1 MTTIKDVAKRAG
13 VSIAAVS
20 YCINGSRNLSTET
33 RARINQAITD
43 LHYVP
48 NSQARNLKS
57 RTSREIC
64 AIFPN
69 LENPCYSELLQ
80 GIIMEAES
88 QNYHLT
94 VFCSYNDIIKEQSM
108 IEESIGK
115 NCAGI
120 LLVTCQPQHTKFFQN
135 KLKQHPINTVFLVR
149 LPSRIDAIYFGFD
162 NYSAVF
168 HMTSQLIQHGYRDV
182 ALLSGT
188 DVFFSESEAVA
199 GYQDAFDHSSLTLP
213 KGRQLTTDTS
223 KEGAFS
229 TFLRSLSQDPPQA
242 VITTSQILCQ
252 GAIEACNITG
262 LSIPEDISILTL
274 GVDNWNRSSFYP
286 NIVRS
291 AEPAYSMG
299 AQSCQALINRIE
311 HPDLPENRFHM
322 FQDSITS
329 YPLKLAVP
337 RDPHKALFPSATTT
351 LRIAA
356 ADLPTI
362 HSIQLLSRD
371 LLQKFHIELVFDIFD
386 LNTLFSVILEDSK
399 QDVPQYD
406 LYLYDTSWFQFLL
419 QSDCLMDLTDAL
431 YADGD
436 VMRCF
441 FSQNLEN
448 CCDNGRYYGVPV
460 IGGTQFLLYRR
471 DLFSDPDLCKKYK
484 QGHKLSLRPPKTW
497 KEFNSIARFFTR
509 EYNPDSPT
517 QYGTAISTGLNE
529 ELALEFEPRM
539 WGHSGSFFDSEGHLA
554 INSPQNRNALGNFM
568 ESFHYSRP
576 NLQTNQDVFLEFTKG
591 NIPMIVT
598 FTEYAAQILTN
609 LHSDHLLKTAYSP
622 IPGNTPTNVGWHLG
636 LPKKGTFT
644 QQISIFFGW
653 LAQRHNSYYMSILG
667 GASALVYPYQ
677 NHELQKLY
685 PWLSLTKSSL
695 ENCRS
700 RIYPIKKTHGL
711 LRPNQ
716 FEAILCENIRTMPQ
730 TPEELSACLGKMQKQ
745 TLQALSK

>member
-1 MTTIKDVAKRAG
+1 MATIKDVAQRAG

-20 YCINGSRNLSTET
+20 YCINGSRNLSSET
-33 RARINQAITD
+33 KARINQAISD
-43 LHYVP
+43 LNYVP

-57 RTSREIC
+57 RMSREIC
-64 AIFPN
+64 AIFPD

-88 QNYHLT
+88 RNYSLT

-162 NYSAVF
+162 NYSAIF
-168 HMTSQLIQHGYRDV
+168 HMTSQLIQNGYRDI
-182 ALLSGT
+182 ALLSGP
-188 DVFFSESEAVA
+188 DMFFSESEAIA
-199 GYQDAFDHSSLTLP
+199 GYQDALEENSLP
-213 KGRQLTTDTS
+213 QPEDRQLTTDTS

-229 TFLRSLSQDPPQA
+229 TFLRSFAQNPPQA

-252 GAIEACNITG
+252 GAIEACHIIG
-262 LSIPEDISILTL
+262 LSIPSDICILTL

-286 NIVRS
+286 EIIRS
-291 AEPAYSMG
+291 AEPAYSLG
-299 AQSCQALINRIE
+299 ARSCQALINRIE
-311 HPDLPENRFHM
+311 HPELPENRFHM

-329 YPLKLAVP
+329 YPLNLPAP
-337 RDPHKALFPSATTT
+337 RYSQKELSSPSVTT

-362 HSIQLLSRD
+362 HSIQLVSRD
-371 LLQKFHIELVFDIFD
+371 LLQRFHIELKFDIFD
-386 LNTLFSVILEDSK
+386 LSTLFSVILEDS
-399 QDVPQYD
+399 VCENPVYD
-406 LYLYDTSWFQFLL
+406 IYLYDTSWFQFLH
-419 QSDCLMDLTDAL
+419 QSGCLMDLTEKIYSHSD
-431 YADGD
+431 Y
-436 VMRCF
+436 VRYIF
-441 FSQNLEN
+441 PQNIAN
-448 CCDNGRYYGVPV
+448 CYDKEHYYGVPV
-460 IGGTQFLLYRR
+460 VGGTQFLLYRR
-471 DLFSDPDLCKKYK
+471 DLFTDPELCKLYK
-484 QGHKLSLRPPKTW
+484 QNHKLSLRPPKTW

-509 EYNPDSPT
+509 KYNPDSPT
-517 QYGTAISTGLNE
+517 EYGTAISTGLNE

-539 WGHSGSFFDSEGHLA
+539 WGLGGSFFDSAGRLA
-554 INSPQNRNALGNFM
+554 INTPQNRNALENFM
-568 ESFHYSRP
+568 ESFHYSKP
-576 NLQTNQDVFLEFTKG
+576 NLQTNQDVYREFTQG

-609 LHSDHLLKTAYSP
+609 IHSDHLSKTAYSS
-622 IPGNTPTNVGWHLG
+622 IPGNTPTNVGWHFG
-636 LPKKGTFT
+636 LPGKGVFT
-644 QQISIFFGW
+644 EQISVFFDW
-653 LAQRHNSYYMSILG
+653 LYQRHTSYYMSILG
-667 GASALVYPYQ
+667 GSSALVFPYQ

-685 PWLSLTKSSL
+685 PWLSLTKQSL
-695 ENCRS
+695 ETCRS
-700 RIYPIKKTHGL
+700 RIYPLKRNKGL

-730 TPEELSACLGKMQKQ
+730 TAEERSACLSRMQKQ
-745 TLQALSK
+745 TLQALSN